1 MRHPTPPRSFDP
13 AQQSIRAKRA
23 FSADEKLQ
31 IFFVNNNTI
40 ASEHA
45 LQFSYIQH

>member
-1 MRHPTPPRSFDP
+1 MHQISSASESSKPK
-13 AQQSIRAKRA
+13 QSIRAKRA

-40 ASEHA
+40 ASEHV